1 MFIATQT
8 ATPHPNVT
16 VRGKSWHDCSD
27 LNTIVPGTGNGV
39 LQHKDNTGNGNHR
52 GQSASGNQP
61 ETGLNTING
70 HNVLKYTRSKHTF
83 FRSSNYLNFGDF
95 TIFHVAKTDILGAG
109 AGPEPH
115 YISIRRVGGNF
126 STLFNI
132 LTQKPVKDIAVRWST
147 GAANAAGTGGNA
159 ITTNVPFLTVVKLVR
174 NQPLGLIR
182 VNGVTLTSGFTYA
195 PIDDD
200 QPEIYWGANFPQTI
214 NGDFQGDEIQSLIID
229 VALELHQI
237 RLLENYYRNK
247 YLLW

>member
-16 VRGKSWHDCSD
+16 ARGKSWHDCSD
-27 LNTIVPGTGNGV
+27 LNAIVPGTGNGV

-52 GQSASGNQP
+52 PQSTPGNQP

-83 FRSSNYLNFGDF
+83 FRSPNYLNFGDF
-95 TIFHVAKTDILGAG
+95 TIFHAAKTDILGAG

-115 YISIRRVGGNF
+115 YISIRRPFGNF
-126 STLFNI
+126 SSLFNI
-132 LTQKPVKDIAVRWST
+132 LTEKPPRNIRVRWST
-147 GAANAAGTGGNA
+147 GATGAGTAPA
-159 ITTNVPFLTVVKLVR
+159 ITTNVPFLTVVRLVR

-182 VNGVTLTSGFTYA
+182 VNGVTLASGFTYA

-214 NGDFQGDEIQSLIID
+214 NGDFQGDEIQNFIVD
-229 VALELHQI
+229 YALELYQI
-237 RLLENYYRNK
+237 QLIENYYRNK
-247 YLLW
+247 YLFW